1 MKRFYEDAAVVAGES
16 GFEIRLDGRPVRT
29 PARAPLALPTQGLAE
44 AIAEEWRAQGETV
57 DPRSM
62 PFTGLANGAIDQIA
76 PHSGSF
82 AAGIARARKSTRPH
96 SSHSFASRMPP
107 SAW

>member
-62 PFTGLANGAIDQIA
+62 PLTGLSNGALAQTA
-76 PHSGSF
+76 THSGSLE
-82 AAGIARARKSTRPH
+82 AGNAR
-96 SSHSFASRMPP
+96 
-107 SAW
+107 SAESDQLCYLT